1 MSPKSSKS
9 NQPLHTYFLLPY
21 SPKHLAIINHQ
32 SSTTP
37 SFRTPALIPSFRTP
51 ALIPTRKKLRP
62 ITSFHLSF
70 IGRNQHPHL

>member
-1 MSPKSSKS
+1 MSPKSPKS

-21 SPKHLAIINHQ
+21 SPKHSAIINHQ
-32 SSTTP
+32 SSTT
-37 SFRTPALIPSFRTP
+37 PSFRTP